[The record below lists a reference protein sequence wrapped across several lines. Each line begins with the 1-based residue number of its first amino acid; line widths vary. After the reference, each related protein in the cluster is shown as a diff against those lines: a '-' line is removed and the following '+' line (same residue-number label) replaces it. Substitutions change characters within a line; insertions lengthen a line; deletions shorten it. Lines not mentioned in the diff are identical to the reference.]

1 MKWISMK
8 EVAQAGERERERAGS
23 SEGKWNRGCGRYM
36 GQPRQTRTTSSANSK
51 KSQQKHANGRQYTL
65 RFKWIPGFVP
75 IDLAPLSRLLQ
86 RGPAKSTCRQF
97 GLKSMCECVCESQ
110 QKKCWQTARSG
121 DFSLP
126 LSFSALSVYFQFQ
139 FSLLWLLLLCFFSQL
154 SLWPRSYRKLAPKMP
169 PPPPLASWGPSRLK
183 QRRNFCLSSRIS
195 GESFWPAA
203 KTTRRANKMNRKIER
218 ARRKGKG
225 KVSGGN
231 GQWQAGRGWL
241 GWLRPVR
248 PLLLITFDRLKVV
261 LGIVSS
267 DSLRFRVEAV
277 GFCFWYLSLLSWFLC
292 GLSSWLLSSDRVC
305 GRKGVAA
312 DAVVIIVAASIGLVN
327 FVCKLFGLCPNIDN
341 ILMSMARAHTHTL
354 SENSG

>member
-169 PPPPLASWGPSRLK
+169 PPPPPPAEDPADLSSAGIFAFQVESVAKVFGQQRKLHAERTRWIERLSERDVRGRGKWVGATDSDRQGGVGWAGCGPSVH
-183 QRRNFCLSSRIS
+183 CCS
-195 GESFWPAA
+195 
-203 KTTRRANKMNRKIER
+203 
-218 ARRKGKG
+218 
-225 KVSGGN
+225 
-231 GQWQAGRGWL
+231 
-241 GWLRPVR
+241 
-248 PLLLITFDRLKVV
+248 
-261 LGIVSS
+261 
-267 DSLRFRVEAV
+267 
-277 GFCFWYLSLLSWFLC
+277 SLLT
-292 GLSSWLLSSDRVC
+292 D
-305 GRKGVAA
+305 
-312 DAVVIIVAASIGLVN
+312 
-327 FVCKLFGLCPNIDN
+327 
-341 ILMSMARAHTHTL
+341 
-354 SENSG
+354 